1 MLVIEKYKRL
11 KIGQIAVSIF
21 GLHSWQTARKFGVS
35 YIRFRKQFLHVPYL
49 LLGVL
54 EFCLLYFVYLVLA
67 YGVHPAISLPP
78 ELASGT
84 LAAMVFSLMLS
95 AGTLSMGGYSSLAN
109 ENVTSLFFRTLV
121 AYCFV
126 GGLGL
131 TIIYLFVP
139 ALDPGSS
146 ALFYAVAL
154 SSLIVILCRLVFLRV
169 VDSEQLVRRVVVFG
183 AGPFAANLMQEYD
196 QNMRAMGVRIIGCI
210 ADNLDQAAVK
220 KDHLLPTP
228 VDFYEFCRHKKVSE
242 IVIAPQERRQAEGG
256 WLPITGLVECKLRG
270 ISVTHGVDFYER
282 ELKKAKLD
290 MVHPSWILFSDG
302 FSASRSR
309 DLTKRLLDLALSLS
323 LLTIMSPFIILTA
336 IAVFLETGRPVLY
349 SQQRIG
355 LLGKEFRIYKFRS
368 MRHDAEKDGKA
379 RWASANDN
387 RITRVGGFIRN
398 TRLDELP
405 QIYNVI
411 KGEMSFVGPRPE
423 RPEFVSEL
431 KEKIP
436 LYDTRHYVKPGLMG
450 WAQLKYPYGASV
462 EDAKGK
468 LEYDL
473 YYSKN
478 HSLLMDILIMI
489 QTVEVVLLGKGVR

>member
-1 MLVIEKYKRL
+1 
-11 KIGQIAVSIF
+11 
-21 GLHSWQTARKFGVS
+21 VS
-35 YIRFRKQFLHVPYL
+35 YIRFRKQFLHIPYL

-54 EFCLLYFVYLVLA
+54 EFCLLFFVYRLLASGVQLV
-67 YGVHPAISLPP
+67 ISLPP
-78 ELASGT
+78 ELTPGT
-84 LAAMVFSLMLS
+84 LAALVFSLMLS

-109 ENVTSLFFRTLV
+109 ENATSLFFRTLV

-131 TIIYLFVP
+131 TITYLFVP

-154 SSLIVILCRLVFLRV
+154 SSLIVILCRLIFLRV
-169 VDSEQLVRRVVVFG
+169 VGSEQLVRRVVVFG

-210 ADNLDQAAVK
+210 ADNPDQAAVK
-220 KDHLLPTP
+220 KDQLLPTP
-228 VDFYEFCRHKKVSE
+228 VNFHEFCRRNKVSE
-242 IVIAPQERRQAEGG
+242 IVIAAQERRQAQGG
-256 WLPITGLVECKLRG
+256 FLPMAGLMECKLRG
-270 ISVTHGVDFYER
+270 ITVTSGVDFYER

-290 MVHPSWILFSDG
+290 MLHPSWILFSEG

-309 DLTKRLLDLALSLS
+309 AFAKRFVDLALSLT
-323 LLTIMSPFIILTA
+323 LLAIMSPFIILTA

-368 MRHDAEKDGKA
+368 MRQDAEKDGKA

-436 LYDTRHYVKPGLMG
+436 FYDTRHYVKPGLMG

-478 HSLLMDILIMI
+478 HSLLMDILILI

>member
-1 MLVIEKYKRL
+1 M
-11 KIGQIAVSIF
+11 
-21 GLHSWQTARKFGVS
+21 S
-35 YIRFRKQFLHVPYL
+35 YIRFRKQFLHIPYL
-49 LLGVL
+49 LLGAL
-54 EFCLLYFVYLVLA
+54 EFCLLFVVYRL
-67 YGVHPAISLPP
+67 
-78 ELASGT
+78 LASGVYLAIPLPPALASGA
-84 LAAMVFSLMLS
+84 LAALVFSLMLS

-109 ENVTSLFFRTLV
+109 ENATSLFFRTLV

-154 SSLIVILCRLVFLRV
+154 SSLIVILCRLVFLKV

-183 AGPFAANLMQEYD
+183 AGQFAATLMQEYE

-210 ADNLDQAAVK
+210 AGNSDEAAVK
-220 KDHLLPTP
+220 KDQLLPTP
-228 VDFYEFCRHKKVSE
+228 VSFHEFCRHNKVSE
-242 IVIAPQERRQAEGG
+242 IVIAPQERRQAQGG
-256 WLPITGLVECKLRG
+256 FLPMAGLMECKLRG
-270 ISVTHGVDFYER
+270 ITVTNGVDFYER

-290 MVHPSWILFSDG
+290 MVHPSWILFSEG

-309 DLTKRLLDLALSLS
+309 AFAKRFVDLALSLT
-323 LLTIMSPFIILTA
+323 LLAIMSPFIILTA

-368 MRHDAEKDGKA
+368 MRQDAEKDGKA

-436 LYDTRHYVKPGLMG
+436 LYDTRHYV
-450 WAQLKYPYGASV
+450 
-462 EDAKGK
+462 
-468 LEYDL
+468 
-473 YYSKN
+473 
-478 HSLLMDILIMI
+478 
-489 QTVEVVLLGKGVR
+489 

>member
-1 MLVIEKYKRL
+1 M
-11 KIGQIAVSIF
+11 
-21 GLHSWQTARKFGVS
+21 S

-49 LLGVL
+49 VLGAL
-54 EFCLLYFVYLVLA
+54 EFIVLFA
-67 YGVHPAISLPP
+67 VFRV
-78 ELASGT
+78 LASGLQFLGPMPPS
-84 LAAMVFSLMLS
+84 LAAGPLAAFLFALLLS
-95 AGTLSMGGYSSLAN
+95 AGTLSMGGYSSLAS
-109 ENVTSLFFRTLV
+109 ETISSLFFRTLV
-121 AYCFV
+121 AFCFL

-131 TIIYLFVP
+131 TITYVLVP
-139 ALDPGSS
+139 AFDPGSS
-146 ALFYAVAL
+146 ILFYAVAL
-154 SSLIVILCRLVFLRV
+154 SALIVIVLRLVFLKV

-183 AGPFAANLMQEYD
+183 AGQFAATLMSEYE

-210 ADNLDQAAVK
+210 TDNPDHAMVEPEQRLAMPADFHK
-220 KDHLLPTP
+220 
-228 VDFYEFCRHKKVSE
+228 FCRDNKVSE
-242 IVIAPQERRQAEGG
+242 IVIAPQERRQAQGG
-256 WLPITGLVECKLRG
+256 WLPITGLMECKLRG
-270 ISVTHGVDFYER
+270 ISITNGVDFFER

-290 MVHPSWILFSDG
+290 MVHPSWILFSEG
-302 FSASRSR
+302 FSASWRRAFS
-309 DLTKRLLDLALSLS
+309 KRFLDLAIGLT
-323 LLTIMSPFIILTA
+323 LLAIMLPFILLTA

-368 MRHDAEKDGKA
+368 MRQDAEKDGKA
-379 RWASANDN
+379 RWASTNDN
-387 RITRVGGFIRN
+387 RITRVGAFIRN

-423 RPEFVSEL
+423 RPEFVTEL
-431 KEKIP
+431 IEEIP
-436 LYDTRHYVKPGLMG
+436 FYDTRHYVKPGLMG

-462 EDAKGK
+462 EDARGK

-478 HSLLMDILIMI
+478 HNLLMDILIMI

>member
-1 MLVIEKYKRL
+1 
-11 KIGQIAVSIF
+11 
-21 GLHSWQTARKFGVS
+21 
-35 YIRFRKQFLHVPYL
+35 
-49 LLGVL
+49 
-54 EFCLLYFVYLVLA
+54 
-67 YGVHPAISLPP
+67 
-78 ELASGT
+78 
-84 LAAMVFSLMLS
+84 MLS

-109 ENVTSLFFRTLV
+109 ENATSLVFRTLV

-139 ALDPGSS
+139 ALDPSSS

-154 SSLIVILCRLVFLRV
+154 SSLVVILCRLVFLRV

-183 AGPFAANLMQEYD
+183 AGPFAANLMQEYE

-210 ADNLDQAAVK
+210 ADNPDEAAVK
-220 KDHLLPTP
+220 KDQLLPIP
-228 VDFYEFCRHKKVSE
+228 ANFHEFCRHNKVSE
-242 IVIAPQERRQAEGG
+242 IVIAPQERRQAQGG
-256 WLPITGLVECKLRG
+256 FLPMAGLMECKLRG
-270 ISVTHGVDFYER
+270 ITVTNGVDFYER

-309 DLTKRLLDLALSLS
+309 AFAKRFVDLALSLT
-323 LLTIMSPFIILTA
+323 LLVIMSPFIILTA

-368 MRHDAEKDGKA
+368 MRQDAEKDGKA